1 MKLFYSKA
9 CDHLLIV
16 LNEEL
21 LEKVDPPWEKGWEY
35 MGIGVLEESIT
46 SDRLLAIEISDAS
59 RKLPEALLNSAEQVE

>member
-1 MKLFYSKA
+1 
-9 CDHLLIV
+9 
-16 LNEEL
+16 
-21 LEKVDPPWEKGWEY
+21 